1 MAKGDIQKFSLELW
15 NKFPGQVKL
24 NEPLKN
30 HTSYKVGG
38 PAVAFCQ
45 PDTKQVLQE
54 MIKLCSE
61 EELPFYI
68 LGSGS
73 NVLIH
78 DSGLSMVVI
87 NLEQC
92 CTDLYHKGKVLY
104 AGSGIQM
111 DHLVQYCQTEN
122 LGGLDFMSGIP
133 GTVGGALRMNAGAFE
148 GEIGDCV
155 HMIDAMT
162 NKGEFIQVS
171 VDDAGFGYR
180 KAENLQDKILLGCSL
195 HMSNGCG
202 KDLERS
208 REQYLKRRAEKQPLE
223 YSSCGSVFKRPPG
236 HYAGTLIENA
246 GCKGMQIG
254 GAMVSQKH
262 ANFIINYNDAK
273 ASDIYKLFCL
283 VQKKVYEKFQVWLDL
298 EVKLVGFPK
307 EEEKAV
313 RNPYE

>member
-1 MAKGDIQKFSLELW
+1 MTKSDIQKFSLDLW

-45 PDTKQVLQE
+45 PNTKQVLQE
-54 MIKLCSE
+54 IIELCSE

-78 DSGLSMVVI
+78 DNGLNMIVI

-92 CTDLYHKGKVLY
+92 CTKLRHKGRVLY
-104 AGSGIQM
+104 AGSGIQV
-111 DHLVQYCQTEN
+111 DHLVKYCQMED

-133 GTVGGALRMNAGAFE
+133 GTVGGALRMNAGAFA
-148 GEIGDCV
+148 GEIGDNV
-155 HMIDAMT
+155 DKIDAMT
-162 NKGEFIQVS
+162 YEGEFIQIS

-180 KAENLQDKILLGCSL
+180 SAENLQDKILLGCSL
-195 HMSNGCG
+195 QMSNGSG
-202 KDLERS
+202 KDLGKS
-208 REQYLKRRAEKQPLE
+208 REQYLKRRAEKHPLE

-236 HYAGTLIENA
+236 DFAGTLIENA
-246 GCKGMQIG
+246 GCKGKQIG
-254 GAMVSQKH
+254 GAMVSRKH
-262 ANFIINYNDAK
+262 ANFIINYNNAK
-273 ASDIYKLFCL
+273 ASDIYKLICL
-283 VQKKVYEKFQVWLDL
+283 VQQKVYEMFQVWLDL
-298 EVKLVGFPK
+298 EVKLVGFP
-307 EEEKAV
+307 EQEEKAV
-313 RNPYE
+313 RNPHE